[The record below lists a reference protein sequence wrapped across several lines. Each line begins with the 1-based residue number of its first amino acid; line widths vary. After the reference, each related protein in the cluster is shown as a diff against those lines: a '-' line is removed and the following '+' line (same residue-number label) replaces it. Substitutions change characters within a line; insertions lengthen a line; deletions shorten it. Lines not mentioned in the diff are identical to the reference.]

1 MMGMEQAFNGWG
13 IVTHVSYESRP
24 QMGADAVRVTLV
36 TDGSDS
42 TDDALTRQSDGY
54 QETDQSDANQSG
66 LTTAPTGDGVYEY
79 PVTNADWHIENPWLA
94 LLAYCGAQPS
104 TVEDDFVGSTVPLQ
118 ISASESCGNNSA
130 KTTARSDGV
139 YSVEIPMTVFGNGQA
154 ILKQSEWGPVA

>member
-1 MMGMEQAFNGWG
+1 MMEMEQAFNEWG

-36 TDGSDS
+36 TDGSET
-42 TDDALTRQSDGY
+42 TDDALTRQSDANT
-54 QETDQSDANQSG
+54 TDQSDVNQSG
-66 LTTAPTGDGVYEY
+66 LTTASQGDGVYDY

-104 TVEDDFVGSTVPLQ
+104 TVEDDFVGSTLPLQ
-118 ISASESCGNNSA
+118 VAGDSI
-130 KTTARSDGV
+130 
-139 YSVEIPMTVFGNGQA
+139 EIPMTVFGNGQA

>member
-1 MMGMEQAFNGWG
+1 MMEMEQAFNEWG

-42 TDDALTRQSDGY
+42 TDDALTRQSDGS
-54 QETDQSDANQSG
+54 QDTPD
-66 LTTAPTGDGVYEY
+66 TYEY